1 MSEFQFVDIKN
12 KSTSSRIQVSTTK
25 VETSF
30 ITIDE
35 IDMQIK
41 SLQEQI
47 DALVML
53 KTEIV
58 ETLGIKEIVK

>member
-1 MSEFQFVDIKN
+1 MEKYQLINSKD
-12 KSTSSRIQVSTTK
+12 KSKTSRIQVSTTK
-25 VETSF
+25 VEISF
-30 ITIDE
+30 ITVDE

-47 DALVML
+47 DALVMS

-58 ETLGIKEIVK
+58 DKLGIK

>member
-1 MSEFQFVDIKN
+1 MDKYQLINSKD
-12 KSTSSRIQVSTTK
+12 KSKTSRIQVSTTK

-35 IDMQIK
+35 IDKQIK
-41 SLQEQI
+41 NLQEQI

-58 ETLGIKEIVK
+58 DKLGIK

>member
-1 MSEFQFVDIKN
+1 MDKYQLINSKD
-12 KSTSSRIQVSTTK
+12 KSKTSRIQVSTIK

-30 ITIDE
+30 ITVDE

-47 DALVML
+47 DALVMS

-58 ETLGIKEIVK
+58 DKLGIK